1 MKTVILDGFAINP
14 GDLSWDFLK
23 KYGKYDVYGQS
34 TEDQV
39 AERIGNADI
48 VVTNRMKITPD
59 VIKKCPNL
67 KFISAFGTGYD
78 MIDVKACRE
87 NGIEV
92 CNIPGYSTVSVAQF
106 AFSLML
112 AISTRIDRFSSAV
125 KEGTWT
131 GRPEFAYQSI
141 SYVELAGKTVGVYGC
156 GNIGLQFAK
165 QCKAFGMRVL
175 AYRRSI
181 SEGTVDGIEYVS
193 ADKLIRESDFIS
205 IHCPLTNE
213 TRGLVD
219 NQFIKKMKK
228 GAYLINTSR
237 GAVINETDLADAL
250 LSGHLAGAA
259 IDVMVK
265 EPPEADNPLLK
276 LENCIITP
284 HAAWVSIE
292 ARKRLISILC
302 NNIESFIET
311 GKGINRVFS

>member
-14 GDLSWDFLK
+14 GDLEWDFLK
-23 KYGKYDVYGQS
+23 KYGEYSVYDQS
-34 TEDQV
+34 NEDQV
-39 AERIGNADI
+39 AQRIGDADI
-48 VVTNRMKITPD
+48 VVTNRMKISSEVLD
-59 VIKKCPNL
+59 KCPNI

-78 MIDVKACRE
+78 MIDVKACR
-87 NGIEV
+87 NRGIEV

-131 GRPEFAYQSI
+131 GRPEFAYQTI
-141 SYVELAGKTVGVYGC
+141 PYVELSGKTVGVYGC

-165 QCKAFGMRVL
+165 QCRSFGMRVL
-175 AYRRSI
+175 AYRRSKRDRVI
-181 SEGTVDGIEYVS
+181 DGIEYVS
-193 ADKLIRESDFIS
+193 SDKLIRESDFIS
-205 IHCPLTNE
+205 LHCPLTDE
-213 TRGLVD
+213 TRGLV
-219 NQFIKKMKK
+219 NHEFLSKMKK

-237 GAVINETDLADAL
+237 GAVINENDLFNAL
-250 LSGHLAGAA
+250 SSGHLAGAA

-265 EPPEADNPLLK
+265 EPPEKTNPLLT
-276 LENCIITP
+276 LDNCIITP

-302 NNIESFIET
+302 DNIEAFIKNGE
-311 GKGINRVFS
+311 GINRVFS